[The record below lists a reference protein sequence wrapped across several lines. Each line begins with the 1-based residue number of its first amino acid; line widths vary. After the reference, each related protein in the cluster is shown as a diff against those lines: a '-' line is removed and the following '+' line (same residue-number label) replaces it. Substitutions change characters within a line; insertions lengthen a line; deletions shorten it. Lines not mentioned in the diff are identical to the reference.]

1 MKKFTPVGL
10 FLALLFAGNVQA
22 RSLSADYSMF
32 KYWLNKKYGI
42 DYGIDASI
50 MPQRGA
56 PSGKY
61 NAVQLYLYPYLTWT
75 THKNEYGSG
84 SLNAAYTII
93 RYGNHNAADIG
104 YRMGVVDDI
113 NDYSTNANEFNELY
127 YSYQFAGKLDWLT
140 IALGQFP
147 IYNFDGSPYNSN
159 QQVNFINY
167 ALSQNASSTYAIAG
181 VGAFV
186 QITPKSDW
194 SFAIGAQDAS
204 NVDAVSVRVNDL
216 SDGHFT
222 TFGQIQYAPTNKL
235 GEAEFSVM
243 LYNQPAVKLQ
253 PQTTNGWSIN
263 LSQNIGQ
270 KWNIFG
276 RVNGVSGHMDTIE
289 QSWAAGIVR
298 LNPFERNEL
307 DQIGLAYAYNKIN
320 EEAVGEALSHDA
332 EQVIEAYWAIGISK
346 WATITPD
353 VQFYINPALNPKSD
367 YGTAVSLRLTLF
379 M

>member
-1 MKKFTPVGL
+1 
-10 FLALLFAGNVQA
+10 
-22 RSLSADYSMF
+22 MF
-32 KYWLNKKYGI
+32 KYWLNKNYGI
-42 DYGIDASI
+42 DYGIDASL

-56 PSGKY
+56 PGGKY

-84 SLNAAYTII
+84 SLNVAYTII
-93 RYGNHNAADIG
+93 RYGNHNAANVG

-113 NDYSTNANEFNELY
+113 NDYSTNANEFDELY

-140 IALGQFP
+140 IAVGQFP

-194 SFAIGAQDAS
+194 SFAFGAQDAS

-235 GEAEFSVM
+235 GEAEFSVL

-289 QSWAAGIVR
+289 QSWSAGIVR

-320 EEAVGEALSHDA
+320 EEAVGEVLSHDA

-379 M
+379 L